1 MINDMINDIINIYAK
16 WGVQKYDERI
26 SQMDHAVQC
35 AALAQQS
42 GASDDLI
49 VASLLHDIG
58 HLLELESKSGNVNI
72 DIDDRHE
79 ATGTRY
85 LAKSFGSG
93 VTAPIALHVDAK
105 RYLCAVEADYFS
117 TLSAGSVRSL
127 EIQGG
132 IMNDD
137 EVKRF
142 ESLPGFADAVSLRR
156 WDEGAKLLNHVSPEF
171 STFVPIMER
180 ISLAS

>member
-1 MINDMINDIINIYAK
+1 
-16 WGVQKYDERI
+16 
-26 SQMDHAVQC
+26 
-35 AALAQQS
+35 
-42 GASDDLI
+42 
-49 VASLLHDIG
+49 
-58 HLLELESKSGNVNI
+58 
-72 DIDDRHE
+72 
-79 ATGTRY
+79 
-85 LAKSFGSG
+85 LAKSFGPR
-93 VTAPIALHVDAK
+93 VTAPIALHVEAK

-156 WDEGAKLLNHVSPEF
+156 WDEGAKLLNHRSPEF

-180 ISLAS
+180 MSLAN

>member
-1 MINDMINDIINIYAK
+1 MINEIANLFTT
-16 WGVQKYDERI
+16 WGTQKYDECV
-26 SQMDHAVQC
+26 SQLEHAVQC
-35 AALAQQS
+35 AVLAQEA
-42 GASDDLI
+42 GATDELVI
-49 VASLLHDIG
+49 AALLHDVG
-58 HLLELESKSGNVNI
+58 HLLALESKAGDVNI
-72 DIDDRHE
+72 SVNDKHE
-79 ATGTRY
+79 STAVQY
-85 LAKSFGSG
+85 LAKSFGPR
-93 VTAPIALHVDAK
+93 VTAPIALHVEAK

-156 WDEGAKLLNHVSPEF
+156 WDEGAKLLNHRSPEF

-180 ISLAS
+180 ISLAK